1 MHFIASEQCAFLF
14 TVPHT
19 ALACMYRQM
28 MVILHTQPSR
38 IFAAKPPLKHHFVTL
53 LGFLVSLKHLLAL
66 SKLFYAI

>member
-14 TVPHT
+14 TAPHT

-38 IFAAKPPLKHHFVTL
+38 IFAAKPPLKHHFVINLTY
-53 LGFLVSLKHLLAL
+53 V
-66 SKLFYAI
+66 